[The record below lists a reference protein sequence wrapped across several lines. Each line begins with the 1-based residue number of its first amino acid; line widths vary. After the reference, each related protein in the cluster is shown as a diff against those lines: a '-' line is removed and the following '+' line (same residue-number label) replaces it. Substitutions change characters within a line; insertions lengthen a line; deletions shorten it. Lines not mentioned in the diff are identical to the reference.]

1 MLIIILIVLFY
12 RLCLSLGWDSDGDL
26 LGAIC
31 ANSSIVSLWDANT
44 SKKCTIETGLRD
56 TLSCLLWAK
65 NTPTLAV
72 TTTRGNVVI
81 YNHST
86 AKYVFSCFCSIYKF
100 NLIQNFIIR

>member
-1 MLIIILIVLFY
+1 MKKLCLDVILTVYTFIF
-12 RLCLSLGWDSDGDL
+12 RLCLSLDWDSDGDL

-31 ANSSIVSLWDANT
+31 SNSSIVSLWDANT

-72 TTTRGNVVI
+72 TTSRGNVVI
-81 YNHST
+81 YNHNT
-86 AKYVFSCFCSIYKF
+86 AK
-100 NLIQNFIIR
+100 